1 MTIEK
6 LKLQN
11 AVREL
16 RRYYHDHIAAEI
28 ESSDKT
34 YAEIGATYGVS
45 EQLVYQVARLR
56 GLCRTAQKSN
66 GEQVNPGKVSPDGG
80 ENGKR

>member
-1 MTIEK
+1 MAIEK
-6 LKLQN
+6 IKLQN

-16 RRYYHDHIAAEI
+16 RRYYHDLIAAEI
-28 ESSDKT
+28 ESTDKT

-56 GLCRTAQKSN
+56 GLCRTAQKSDA
-66 GEQVNPGKVSPDGG
+66 EQVNSGEISPEGG
-80 ENGKR
+80 TNGEL